1 MKNKITV
8 FGVLGE
14 GFKLGLKNALSIIC
28 AVILWLLTIW
38 VPYINV
44 GTTIA
49 LCAIPVALAQGKTIS
64 PLFIFE
70 SKYRKLMGEFF
81 LLVVFIYMAMI
92 PLLLFLAVPAFV
104 VGIAW
109 SLAVY
114 LLIDK
119 GLAPGEAL
127 VKSNKLTY
135 GYKWRIFGISVIL
148 SLIPMLCCCL
158 IDMED
163 LIDGCVSGWI
173 AVLIIVV
180 CLLVHIWCC
189 GCNAIIYRNL
199 SADETCENADG
210 NAQNATVEANIEAV
224 AEPTEAAND

>member
-109 SLAVY
+109 SLAIY

-135 GYKWRIFGISVIL
+135 GYKWRIFG
-148 SLIPMLCCCL
+148 
-158 IDMED
+158 
-163 LIDGCVSGWI
+163 VS
-173 AVLIIVV
+173 AVLVV
-180 CLLVHIWCC
+180 VPLLSSCLSIAEIDIASEIWFILLTLVVQLLVVVWSL

>member
-109 SLAVY
+109 SLAIY

-135 GYKWRIFGISVIL
+135 GYKWRIFG
-148 SLIPMLCCCL
+148 
-158 IDMED
+158 
-163 LIDGCVSGWI
+163 VS
-173 AVLIIVV
+173 AVLVV
-180 CLLVHIWCC
+180 VPLLSSCLSIAEIDIASEIWFILLTLVVQLLVVVWSL

-199 SADETCENADG
+199 SIDETCEKAD
-210 NAQNATVEANIEAV
+210 
-224 AEPTEAAND
+224 